1 MYRWNIF
8 TFFPS
13 NNRLFLLDFFPV
25 TKCFHLRQHQ
35 AKRSL
40 KVDPTPPPFKSQ
52 GNSLNLQRLRN
63 HILMK
68 NEEYKDT
75 SKHDDRLNLLSDWK
89 IREVRHRVRAKHDF
103 QKKNGRVIPPD
114 TYERAIIA
122 ITDNSVWQ
130 QRYPMLPK
138 SLNFDSKLFILQD
151 IKIEK
156 NKRRKKDD
164 LFSN

>member
-1 MYRWNIF
+1 MF
-8 TFFPS
+8 SLTPTSSTKKSKGGS
-13 NNRLFLLDFFPV
+13 NP
-25 TKCFHLRQHQ
+25 
-35 AKRSL
+35 
-40 KVDPTPPPFKSQ
+40 PPPFKSQ

>member
-1 MYRWNIF
+1 MFSLTPISSKKKSKGG
-8 TFFPS
+8 S
-13 NNRLFLLDFFPV
+13 NP
-25 TKCFHLRQHQ
+25 
-35 AKRSL
+35 
-40 KVDPTPPPFKSQ
+40 PPPFKSQ